1 MRRRGEDSQG
11 FRFLC
16 WDSEIIF
23 ENERENV
30 LSKNNGSSFPTGIFQ
45 NLLHNDDFARR
56 YVKRAKEML
65 ADDGALGQTSVVEV
79 WDSLYHTISKA
90 LYAEA
95 ARWGDYRRDVHPWQ
109 SKGKL
114 YTVDDTYMAERNRL
128 LGQYFPYRSDYVLES
143 ILSYVDVDDFVLPD
157 GWQPLAATMFHEWD
171 GTDANAKP
179 KDKAVSVAWNF
190 GQELYGGEAAAGFPN
205 VDHNQFADISDYDRL
220 VLRGKG
226 SGLRIL
232 ANRLVAHGEW
242 KQIVVD
248 FNDSDPY
255 WDSELQAIVV
265 PLSEFRTM
273 KTTSNNQRRDNFVH
287 LHVLKVDWSSTCNV
301 RGAYL
306 IPSEEQLHID
316 DTNRMAAE
324 QNRYYNLQGQ
334 PVDRPLRGL
343 YIKNGKKHVVR

>member
-1 MRRRGEDSQG
+1 MALR
-11 FRFLC
+11 
-16 WDSEIIF
+16 
-23 ENERENV
+23 ER
-30 LSKNNGSSFPTGIFQ
+30 
-45 NLLHNDDFARR
+45 
-56 YVKRAKEML
+56 
-65 ADDGALGQTSVVEV
+65 
-79 WDSLYHTISKA
+79 KA
-90 LYAEA
+90 MGLREA
-95 ARWGDYRRDVHPWQ
+95 G
-109 SKGKL
+109 
-114 YTVDDTYMAERNRL
+114 
-128 LGQYFPYRSDYVLES
+128 
-143 ILSYVDVDDFVLPD
+143 
-157 GWQPLAATMFHEWD
+157 
-171 GTDANAKP
+171 
-179 KDKAVSVAWNF
+179 
-190 GQELYGGEAAAGFPN
+190 
-205 VDHNQFADISDYDRL
+205 YDRL

-255 WDSELQAIVV
+255 WDAELQAIVV

-306 IPSEEQLHID
+306 IPSEEQLQID

-334 PVDRPLRGL
+334 PVDRPGRGL
-343 YIKNGKKHVVR
+343 YIKNGKKYVVR